1 MDRQGLAP
9 RVARPMEK
17 RERSA
22 AFPLD
27 VTVAVAVDVPVCR
40 AGLTDNC
47 ICTKLRR
54 IT

>member
-27 VTVAVAVDVPVCR
+27 VAVDVPVCR